1 MDLGELQEFVG
12 ARAVK
17 TSFHFPALM
26 AMAAPSTG
34 VVCNLCYGWRR
45 RIQERRAGGQLAK
58 RQLTPLD
65 AVISVVLT
73 PGATPALDQ
82 RNWHGLLVGVG
93 APGNLFAD
101 VIPLP
106 VRSII
111 AAATK
116 AAPHEDHRAVLAR
129 AWYDYNARPVFFSSA
144 KVGQT
149 MRRFVDKN

>member
-17 TSFHFPALM
+17 TSFHYAALM
-26 AMAAPSTG
+26 AMPPPSSG

-82 RNWHGLLVGVG
+82 RNWHRLLAGIV
-93 APGNLFAD
+93 APGNLFGD

-116 AAPHEDHRAVLAR
+116 APPHADHRGVLAR
-129 AWYDYNARPVFFSSA
+129 AWYAYNSRPVFFSSS
-144 KVGQT
+144 KLGQT
-149 MRRFVDKN
+149 MRRFV